1 MKKLSTGAALLLC
14 VAFATSNLFAQ
25 EYKSYTLDKV
35 PFDLKGV
42 YYSLPQT
49 ELVFDVTVEK
59 TTEYKGCY
67 ADYSYMLGLRNIII
81 KDGVSYR
88 IKDIKLRPR
97 AVADSRYTYFL
108 ATNGN
113 VEVQIGETGTLL
125 SINKTVEKPR
135 DCKHNRCTDRKR
147 RPNHQNDTLFQPK
160 PTFEQRMLSL
170 GMLEAMPGLTPEKAV
185 KQIEKLR
192 ERQVDI
198 LSGSVDGTY
207 MNTTVEYMYKQLDAM
222 IDSYVSLF
230 TGERVS
236 EELHYTFSVIPQ
248 KPLIVEQDLL
258 VGIFKFSE
266 QEGAKPLSYKGD
278 MPTII
283 ANLHSL
289 NTTKEY
295 TKIEAQKEKD
305 EKLQRTIE
313 KKGVGVYYCI
323 PEQVEVSVSYG
334 EKTLMKTLEI
344 SQFGQV
350 SYMLAS
356 PSQLIF
362 DSATGALKYMGK

>member
-1 MKKLSTGAALLLC
+1 MKKLFLGAALLLC
-14 VAFATSNLFAQ
+14 VAFATSSLSAQ
-25 EYKSYTLDKV
+25 EYKSYTLDKM
-35 PFDLKGV
+35 PFESKGV

-49 ELVFDVTVEK
+49 ELVFDVCVEK
-59 TTEYKGCY
+59 ITEYKGCY
-67 ADYSYMLGLRNIII
+67 ADYSYMLGLKNIII

-88 IKDIKLRPR
+88 IKDIKLRSR
-97 AVADSRYTYFL
+97 AVADSRYNYFL

-113 VEVQIGETGTLL
+113 VDVQLGENGMLL
-125 SINKTVEKPR
+125 SINKDTEKPH
-135 DCKHNRCTDRKR
+135 DCKRPGGRPQKRMHNSQC
-147 RPNHQNDTLFQPK
+147 DTLVHVK
-160 PTFEQRMLSL
+160 PTFEHRMLSL
-170 GMLEAMPGLTPEKAV
+170 GMLEAMPTLTPEKAV

-192 ERQVDI
+192 ERQMDI
-198 LSGSVDGTY
+198 LSGSMDGTY
-207 MNTTVEYMYKQLDAM
+207 MNTTVEYMYKQFDAM
-222 IDSYVSLF
+222 IDAYVALF
-230 TGERVS
+230 AGERVS
-236 EELHYTFSVIPQ
+236 EELHYTFCVIPQ

-305 EKLQRTIE
+305 EKLQRTIA

-334 EKTLMKTLEI
+334 EKILRKTLEM
-344 SQFGQV
+344 SQFGQT
-350 SYMLAS
+350 SYMLSS

-362 DSATGALKYMGK
+362 DAATGAVKYIGK

>member
-1 MKKLSTGAALLLC
+1 MKKLSLRAALLLC

-25 EYKSYTLDKV
+25 EYKSYTLDKM
-35 PFDLKGV
+35 PFNLKGV

-59 TTEYKGCY
+59 ITEYKGCY
-67 ADYSYMLGLRNIII
+67 ADYSYLLGLRNIII

-113 VEVQIGETGTLL
+113 VDVQIGATGSLL
-125 SINKTVEKPR
+125 SINKTVEKTQ
-135 DCKHNRCTDRKR
+135 DCKKSHCNCHKR
-147 RPNHQNDTLFQPK
+147 LPERQNDTLFQAK
-160 PTFEQRMLSL
+160 PAFEQRMLSL
-170 GMLEAMPGLTPEKAV
+170 GMLESMPGLTPEKAI

-222 IDSYVSLF
+222 IDAYISLF

-236 EELHYTFSVIPQ
+236 EELHYSFSIIPQ

-266 QEGAKPLSYKGD
+266 QEGVKSLSYKGD
-278 MPTII
+278 MPTVI

-305 EKLQRTIE
+305 EKLQRNIE

-334 EKTLMKTLEI
+334 EKTLVKTLEM

-350 SYMLAS
+350 SYMLTS
-356 PSQLIF
+356 PKQLIF
-362 DSATGALKYMGK
+362 DPATGALKYMGK